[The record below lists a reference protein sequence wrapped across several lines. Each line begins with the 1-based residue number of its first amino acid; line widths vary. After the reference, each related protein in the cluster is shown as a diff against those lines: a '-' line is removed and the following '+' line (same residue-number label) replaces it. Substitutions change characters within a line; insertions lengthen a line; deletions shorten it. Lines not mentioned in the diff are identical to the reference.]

1 MWALFSVF
9 WRFHQ
14 QKTGWWWKPSQ
25 WDLNCA
31 RRTMCS
37 LWYEVIN
44 SVILQW
50 TDRNQ
55 DTFFFWVIAVCSGTI
70 FQLPVLPSAFL
81 LPFQLFISL
90 LLCILQL
97 GCELF
102 FLPPPSPLITPA
114 SPSFLLMPGG
124 RVRTERNK
132 EKVYDCQRQSL
143 GRSVSVAVRFAN
155 FVKLR
160 FHLLSHRI
168 TLKPLILRQHWSPVD
183 RVLQQLMLTA
193 H

>member
-1 MWALFSVF
+1 MRHSKML
-9 WRFHQ
+9 
-14 QKTGWWWKPSQ
+14 QKTCWCWKPSQ

-70 FQLPVLPSAFL
+70 FQLPVFPSAFL
-81 LPFQLFISL
+81 LLLQLFISL
-90 LLCILQL
+90 PFCILQL

-102 FLPPPSPLITPA
+102 FLPPPSPPHHHCIPI
-114 SPSFLLMPGG
+114 LL
-124 RVRTERNK
+124 THA
-132 EKVYDCQRQSL
+132 
-143 GRSVSVAVRFAN
+143 GRSRPHGNPKKKKFTWCLRLSAAEQLQIRQCRRTVRKLCQTSV
-155 FVKLR
+155 
-160 FHLLSHRI
+160 
-168 TLKPLILRQHWSPVD
+168 WSSES
-183 RVLQQLMLTA
+183 QNYS
-193 H
+193 